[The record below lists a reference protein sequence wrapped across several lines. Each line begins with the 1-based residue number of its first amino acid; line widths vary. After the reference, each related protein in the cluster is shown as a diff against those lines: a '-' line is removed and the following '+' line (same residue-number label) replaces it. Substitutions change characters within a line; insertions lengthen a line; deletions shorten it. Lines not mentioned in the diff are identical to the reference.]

1 MEHTNYHS
9 KYNLAYCEIFNS
21 KIHGKDDS
29 SSKNID
35 SHYLIFM
42 TLHNDVFHNDAEFV
56 EISNY
61 ICSMREKTKNRY
73 FNFFMYSHYSNH
85 PVIRNYSEIL
95 IKKDYISLEIIEC
108 VELEGGEHVAIYKT
122 FWLRIIQRKWKRYC
136 DLKKK
141 RMAALLQPYGFLMRE
156 IGITLQHS
164 RPLLVSNLKL
174 YNSHQ

>member
-1 MEHTNYHS
+1 MDHDS
-9 KYNLAYCEIFNS
+9 KYCLAYCEIFNS
-21 KIHGKDDS
+21 KIHGKDNS

-42 TLHNDVFHNDAEFV
+42 TLHNYDFHNHAEFV

-61 ICSMREKTKNRY
+61 ICMIREKIKNRY
-73 FNFFMYSHYSNH
+73 FNFFMYSHYSDH
-85 PVIRNYSEIL
+85 PVIRNYNEIL

-136 DLKKK
+136 ESKKK
-141 RMAALLQPYGFLMRE
+141 RVAALLQPYGLFMRE
-156 IGITLQHS
+156 IGITFSKSINTAHQRIHRLQ
-164 RPLLVSNLKL
+164 RE
-174 YNSHQ
+174 

>member
-1 MEHTNYHS
+1 MEYTNQNDS
-9 KYNLAYCEIFNS
+9 KYCLAYCEIFNS
-21 KIHGKDDS
+21 KIHGKDHS

-42 TLHNDVFHNDAEFV
+42 TLHNHDFHNHAEFG

-61 ICSMREKTKNRY
+61 ICMIREKTKNRY
-73 FNFFMYSHYSNH
+73 FNFFMYSHYSDH

-108 VELEGGEHVAIYKT
+108 VELEGGEQVAIYKT

-136 DLKKK
+136 ESKKK
-141 RMAALLQPYGFLMRE
+141 RVAALLQPYGLFMRE
-156 IGITLQHS
+156 IGSS
-164 RPLLVSNLKL
+164 RFNDARFQPKIV
-174 YNSHQ
+174 